1 MMTLSK
7 LGFTHVKR
15 DDAEVDMVHEQTPFF
30 DPVFRD
36 KFDALVQW
44 RRDVRRFK
52 ADLVDAAEID
62 QLIAQ
67 ACLSPS
73 VGNCQPWRF
82 VLVNDPEMRAAV
94 LDNFAHFNAEA
105 LAAYS
110 SNRAALYA
118 RLKLAGLE
126 AAPVQLAVFA
136 DPNTPYGHGLGRRT
150 MPEMLQYSV
159 VGAIQTLWLAARTR
173 GLGVGWVSILDPELV
188 NEALD
193 VPATWRLIAYL
204 CVGYPLEEHTDPEL
218 QRAGWQGR
226 VDPAAFLFR
235 R

>member
-1 MMTLSK
+1 
-7 LGFTHVKR
+7 
-15 DDAEVDMVHEQTPFF
+15 
-30 DPVFRD
+30 
-36 KFDALVQW
+36 
-44 RRDVRRFK
+44 
-52 ADLVDAAEID
+52 
-62 QLIAQ
+62 
-67 ACLSPS
+67 
-73 VGNCQPWRF
+73 
-82 VLVNDPEMRAAV
+82 
-94 LDNFAHFNAEA
+94 
-105 LAAYS
+105 
-110 SNRAALYA
+110 
-118 RLKLAGLE
+118 
-126 AAPVQLAVFA
+126 
-136 DPNTPYGHGLGRRT
+136 
-150 MPEMLQYSV
+150 MLQYSV